1 MWRNLNPCAVLV
13 GVKNSMVV
21 PQINDPATV
30 LLGICPE
37 ELKAGTHSDMN
48 VSVHGST
55 VHSSRKGEAPQAPA
69 PG

>member
-1 MWRNLNPCAVLV
+1 MNPCAVLV
-13 GVKNSMVV
+13 RVENSMVV

-37 ELKAGTHSDMN
+37 ELKAGIDSDMG

-55 VHSSRKGEAPQAPA
+55 VHSRLKGEAPQAPA